1 MDKLFGWTG
10 KLLHIDLTTR
20 KVVTRDIRDYVDRF
34 IGGKGIGEK
43 IYWDL
48 WRAEWEA
55 VHQDSALIV
64 MTGPLAATPAPSG
77 SRWLVCGKSPSLYP
91 ENFASSNL
99 GGFFG
104 AQLKQAGYDGLI
116 IQGKAR
122 DKVYL
127 LISNEG
133 VSIKNADHL
142 WGVPVSKTMQA
153 IRREAGDQVKIF
165 TTGIGGENGIRFAT
179 IATDAGG
186 SGSMGFGSVMG
197 SKNIKAIAVHGTG
210 TIPVAH
216 PGEIKDIRQKIKRM
230 TGEGYFS
237 LYGSPP
243 PLPETEVVRKIH
255 CHGCPQ
261 GCWRSLYK
269 ASSGEEG
276 VRKCQATFFYSM
288 WDKERHGDLTK
299 TTFLATSLI
308 NEFSL
313 CTMELPGIL
322 TWLERCIE
330 NGVISAKETELP
342 LEKTGT
348 IEFLETFIRKIA
360 TREGFGDV
368 LAQGVMRAADI
379 LGGAAKELALDRFTQ
394 AGRGFAYG
402 PKVFSPSALIYATEV
417 RPSVL
422 ELHEICE
429 PLTKWALWYTTKG
442 SFTYLSTDVLR
453 NIAKRFWGSEEA
465 ADFSSYRGKALAAF
479 TIQNRQHAKDSLIL
493 CDFAYPILDDV
504 SSDDHVGDGTLESR
518 LFSAV
523 TGREM
528 DESTLNQAGERI
540 FNLYRAIL
548 LREGRQ
554 GRQDDYLPESQFVER
569 DEPVYDVFGM
579 FNPDLY
585 LPGKGDDVLSRK
597 GKALD
602 RDGFEDMKNEYY
614 QHRGWDKVT
623 GLLTREKLREL
634 DLDEVIEP
642 LKDKVP

>member
-1 MDKLFGWTG
+1 
-10 KLLHIDLTTR
+10 
-20 KVVTRDIRDYVDRF
+20 
-34 IGGKGIGEK
+34 
-43 IYWDL
+43 
-48 WRAEWEA
+48 
-55 VHQDSALIV
+55 
-64 MTGPLAATPAPSG
+64 
-77 SRWLVCGKSPSLYP
+77 
-91 ENFASSNL
+91 
-99 GGFFG
+99 
-104 AQLKQAGYDGLI
+104 
-116 IQGKAR
+116 
-122 DKVYL
+122 
-127 LISNEG
+127 
-133 VSIKNADHL
+133 
-142 WGVPVSKTMQA
+142 
-153 IRREAGDQVKIF
+153 
-165 TTGIGGENGIRFAT
+165 
-179 IATDAGG
+179 
-186 SGSMGFGSVMG
+186 
-197 SKNIKAIAVHGTG
+197 
-210 TIPVAH
+210 
-216 PGEIKDIRQKIKRM
+216 
-230 TGEGYFS
+230 
-237 LYGSPP
+237 
-243 PLPETEVVRKIH
+243 
-255 CHGCPQ
+255 
-261 GCWRSLYK
+261 
-269 ASSGEEG
+269 
-276 VRKCQATFFYSM
+276 M

-299 TTFLATSLI
+299 ATFLATALI

-322 TWLERCIE
+322 IWLERCIE
-330 NGVISAKETELP
+330 NGVISAKEAELP

-442 SFTYLSTDVLR
+442 SFSYLSTDVLR

-479 TIQNRQHAKDSLIL
+479 NIQNREHAKDSLIL

-528 DESTLNQAGERI
+528 DEATLNRAGERI

-548 LREGRQ
+548 LREGRR
-554 GRQDDYLPESQFVER
+554 GREDDYLPASQFVER

-585 LPGKGDDVLSRK
+585 LPGKGDDVLSCK
-597 GKALD
+597 GKALG
-602 RDGFEDMKNEYY
+602 RDGFEVMKNEYY
-614 QHRGWDKVT
+614 HHRGWDKVT

-634 DLDEVIEP
+634 DLGDIIEP
-642 LKDKVP
+642 LEDKVL